1 MSASQKPP
9 RTTMPEPQQSAH
21 TTLPELQQSARTTTP
36 PPQQSPRTT
45 KAPSPR
51 TRVRRMPARADYERE
66 RIEAILDEGLVA
78 HLGFALEDQPY
89 VIPTLHAR
97 VGEQV
102 YFHGSSASRTVRALA
117 AGAQMCLTVT
127 LLDGLVL
134 ARSAVHHSVNYRS
147 VVVLGQARAITE
159 SAEKMAAIEAFTE
172 RLIPGRWD
180 EVRGPTPKEL
190 KAIQVL
196 ALPLDEAS
204 AKLRA
209 GPPLDDEEDYA
220 LGTWAGIIPLDTVAG
235 ALIPDSRLAD
245 DTTISSAAQE
255 WVVRHTA

>member
-1 MSASQKPP
+1 
-9 RTTMPEPQQSAH
+9 MP
-21 TTLPELQQSARTTTP
+21 TP
-36 PPQQSPRTT
+36 PQPASTTATPSLSRTAPTT
-45 KAPSPR
+45 KAPSIR

-66 RIEAILDEGLVA
+66 TIEAILDEAMVA
-78 HLGFALEDQPY
+78 HLGFSADEQPY
-89 VIPTLHAR
+89 VVPTLHAR

-117 AGAQMCLTVT
+117 TGAQMCLTVT

-147 VVVLGQARAITE
+147 VVVLGQARAIVEPT
-159 SAEKMAAIEAFTE
+159 EKMTAIEAFTE

-180 EVRGPTPKEL
+180 EVRPPTAKEL

-209 GPPLDDEEDYA
+209 GPPIDDEEDYA
-220 LGTWAGIIPLDTVAG
+220 LDTWAGVIPLSTVAG
-235 ALIPDSRLAD
+235 QPTPDERLSMG
-245 DTTISSAAQE
+245 ISPSPATRA
-255 WVVRHTA
+255 WIAHRDGR